1 MIRYASVAVSSLAY
15 SSLFVV
21 AVAVEHRPA
30 GVEQDVADEV
40 GLLLVLLDGVAFGA
54 AVALPVDV
62 ADVVA
67 GDVLAVLH
75 ELDGEAAERAL
86 VVADA
91 QALDDGAGLQAQS
104 LGAGEDVGLQ
114 VAWPCRRLSCRLR
127 VAVESDV
134 GNSHTLL
141 TGNAFRRPDVLRH
154 RLAAAA

>member
-1 MIRYASVAVSSLAY
+1 MWPSWLLAGNAIAPAGVEDAEAGAVALVDDEVRQRRGQQLGVFQ
-15 SSLFVV
+15 LVGV
-21 AVAVEHRPA
+21 AFAVEHRAA

-67 GDVLAVLH
+67 GDVLAVLD

-91 QALDDGAGLQAQS
+91 QALDDGRGPS
-104 LGAGEDVGLQ
+104 GRG
-114 VAWPCRRLSCRLR
+114 PRRGRGRR
-127 VAVESDV
+127 VAGSWHGDP
-134 GNSHTLL
+134 S
-141 TGNAFRRPDVLRH
+141 
-154 RLAAAA
+154 